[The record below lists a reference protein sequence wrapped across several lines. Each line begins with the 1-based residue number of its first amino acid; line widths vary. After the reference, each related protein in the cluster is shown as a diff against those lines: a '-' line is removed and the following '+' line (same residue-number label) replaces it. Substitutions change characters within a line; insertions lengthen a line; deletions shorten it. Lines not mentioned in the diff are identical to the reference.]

1 MSLIVL
7 KSCHNKKE
15 ICLKPILDKKDK
27 EIQVGVKWVDDN
39 FEIEIRTKNS
49 KYF

>member
-7 KSCHNKKE
+7 KSYHNKKE
-15 ICLKPILDKKDK
+15 IYLRPIFDSQEK
-27 EIQVGVKWVDDN
+27 QVGVKWVDDN
-39 FEIEIRTKNS
+39 FEIEIRKNNS